1 MALMTKSSDFG
12 EFIRHQSCPSCKSS
26 DALGVYSDGHGY
38 CFSCQTHFKEVDNVE
53 ATANVVSYNRPAE
66 MFGTPMAITERR
78 ISLDTAKK
86 YGVTVEN
93 APNGNVPVKHH
104 YPYYDKHGRFIG
116 TKVRR
121 IADKQFSTTGDM
133 RNNVLFGQQ
142 LFKNEGR
149 FVTVVEGELDALA
162 AYEMLGSKFPVVSV
176 SKGAAGAVKDFKN
189 NLEWLEGFENVVI
202 CFDADSAGTE
212 AAEKCAQILSPNKA
226 RIVNLQLYKDAS
238 EYAAA
243 NKVRDFSHEWWEA
256 KTYRITGVITLEEA
270 WDDFVKRGTEEII
283 PFPESFGM
291 LNHMLNG
298 GIAAGEIT
306 VLGAL
311 TSIGKT
317 TMVNEI
323 VYHFWKNTK
332 KQIGCA
338 FLEASKGE
346 AVENLLTIHT
356 GHNLS
361 LEDRSNI
368 NYDQLHTDIIT
379 DGRILLL
386 NHHGAVDADELF
398 LKLRAMVKGSGCEI
412 LVIDPLQAALTAN
425 SNENV
430 DDFMDRLLKLAKET
444 EVSIIVVSHMR
455 KPSMTNPHN
464 VNEYDLKGSGSIN
477 QIAFNTI
484 LLSRDKMSDDEYAR
498 NSTMVQV
505 VKCRRT
511 GQTGM
516 AGWLYYNSQTG
527 RLERGE
533 APEQHA
539 ANEEDEF

>member
-1 MALMTKSSDFG
+1 MLMTKNSEA
-12 EFIRHQSCPSCKSS
+12 EFIGHQSCPHCGSS
-26 DALGVYSDGHGY
+26 DALAVYDDGHGY
-38 CFSCQTHFKEVDNVE
+38 CFSCTTYVKEVDNVE
-53 ATANVVSYNRPAE
+53 NTATVVSYNRPAE
-66 MFGTPMAITERR
+66 MFGTPMAITDRR
-78 ISLDTAKK
+78 ISLDTVKK

-93 APNGNVPVKHH
+93 APNSREPIRQH
-104 YPYYDKHGRFIG
+104 YPYYDSHNHFIG
-116 TKVRR
+116 TKVRT
-121 IADKQFSTTGDM
+121 IADKRFSTSGDM
-133 RNNVLFGQQ
+133 KHNTLFGQQ

-149 FVTVVEGELDALA
+149 FVTVTEGELDALA
-162 AYEMLGSKFPVVSV
+162 AFEMLGSKYPVVSV
-176 SKGAAGAVKDFKN
+176 SKGAAGAVKDFKA

-202 CFDADSAGTE
+202 CFDNDSAGRE

-226 RIVNLQLYKDAS
+226 RIVSLGAFKDAS
-238 EYAAA
+238 DYLVN
-243 NKVRDFSHEWWEA
+243 NKVRDFTSEWWEA
-256 KTYRITGVITLEEA
+256 KTYRMTGIVTLEDA
-270 WDDFVKRGTEEII
+270 WEDFVKRGTEEII
-283 PFPESFGM
+283 PFPESFGA
-291 LNHMLNG
+291 LNHMMNG

-323 VYHFWKNTK
+323 VYHFWKNTGK
-332 KQIGCA
+332 RIGCA

-386 NHHGAVDADELF
+386 DHAGAVDSDELF
-398 LKLRAMVKGSGCEI
+398 IKLRAMIKGSGCEI
-412 LVIDPLQAALTAN
+412 LVIDPLQAAVT
-425 SNENV
+425 SNTNETI
-430 DDFMDRLLKLAKET
+430 DDFMDRLLKLSKET
-444 EVSIIVVSHMR
+444 NASIIVVSHMR
-455 KPSMTNPHN
+455 KPSLSNPHN

-484 LLSRDKMSDDEYAR
+484 LLSRDKMSDDDYAR

-511 GQTGM
+511 GMTGM

-539 ANEEDEF
+539 ATQEDEF

>member
-1 MALMTKSSDFG
+1 MLMTKNSEA
-12 EFIRHQSCPSCKSS
+12 EFIGHQSCPHCGSS
-26 DALGVYSDGHGY
+26 DALAVYDDGHGY
-38 CFSCQTHFKEVDNVE
+38 CFSCTTYVKEVDNVE
-53 ATANVVSYNRPAE
+53 NTATVVSYNRPAE
-66 MFGTPMAITERR
+66 MFGTPMAITDRR
-78 ISLDTAKK
+78 ISLDTVKK

-93 APNGNVPVKHH
+93 APNSREPIRQH
-104 YPYYDKHGRFIG
+104 YPYYDSHNHFIG
-116 TKVRR
+116 TKVRT
-121 IADKQFSTTGDM
+121 IADKRFSTSGDM
-133 RNNVLFGQQ
+133 KHNTLFGQQ

-149 FVTVVEGELDALA
+149 FVTVTEGELDALA
-162 AYEMLGSKFPVVSV
+162 AFEMLGSKYPVVSV
-176 SKGAAGAVKDFKN
+176 SKGAAGAVKDFKA

-202 CFDADSAGTE
+202 CFDNDSAGRE

-226 RIVNLQLYKDAS
+226 RIVSLGAFKDAS
-238 EYAAA
+238 DYLVN
-243 NKVRDFSHEWWEA
+243 NKVRDFTSEWWEA
-256 KTYRITGVITLEEA
+256 KTYRMTGIVTLEDA
-270 WDDFVKRGTEEII
+270 WEDFVKRGTEEII
-283 PFPESFGM
+283 PFPESFGA

-323 VYHFWKNTK
+323 VYHFWKNTGK
-332 KQIGCA
+332 RIGCA

-386 NHHGAVDADELF
+386 DHAGAVDSDELF
-398 LKLRAMVKGSGCEI
+398 IKLRAMIKGSGCEI
-412 LVIDPLQAALTAN
+412 LVIDPLQAAVT
-425 SNENV
+425 SNTNETI
-430 DDFMDRLLKLAKET
+430 DDFMDRLLKLSKET
-444 EVSIIVVSHMR
+444 NASIIVVSHMR
-455 KPSMTNPHN
+455 KPSLSNPHN

-484 LLSRDKMSDDEYAR
+484 LLSRDKMSDDDYAR

-511 GQTGM
+511 GMTGM

-539 ANEEDEF
+539 ATQEDEF

>member
-1 MALMTKSSDFG
+1 MTKNSDS
-12 EFIRHQSCPSCKSS
+12 EFLHHQSCPKCGSS
-26 DALGVYSDGHGY
+26 DALGVYSDGHGH
-38 CFSCQTHFKEVDNVE
+38 CFSCQTYFKELDNVE

-66 MFGTPMAITERR
+66 MYGQSMAMPERR
-78 ISLDTAKK
+78 ISLDTVKK
-86 YGVTVEN
+86 YGVTVETV
-93 APNGNVPVKHH
+93 PNGHEAFKHH
-104 YPYYDKHGRFIG
+104 YPYYDNGGKFIG
-116 TKVRR
+116 TKARR
-121 IADKQFSTTGDM
+121 ISDKSFSTSGNMKD
-133 RNNVLFGQQ
+133 NVLFGQQ

-162 AYEMLGSKFPVVSV
+162 AFEMLGSKFPVVSV
-176 SKGAAGAVKDFKN
+176 SKGAAGAVKDFKQ

-202 CFDADSAGTE
+202 CFDNDTAGRE
-212 AAEKCAQILSPNKA
+212 AADKCAQILSPNKA
-226 RIVNLQLYKDAS
+226 RIVNLTAFKDAS
-238 EYAAA
+238 DYLT
-243 NKVRDFSHEWWEA
+243 NNRVRDFTGGWWEA
-256 KTYRITGVITLEEA
+256 KTYRMTGIVTLEDA
-270 WDDFVKRGTEEII
+270 WGDFVKRGTEEII

-291 LNHMLNG
+291 LNHMMNG

-323 VYHFWKNTK
+323 VYHFWKNTSK
-332 KQIGCA
+332 NIGCA

-361 LEDRSNI
+361 LEDRRNI
-368 NYDQLHTDIIT
+368 DFDKLHTDIIT

-386 NHHGAVDADELF
+386 DHHGAVDSDELF
-398 LKLRAMVKGSGCEI
+398 VKLRAMVKGSGCEI
-412 LVIDPLQAALTAN
+412 LVIDPMQAAVT
-425 SNENV
+425 SNTNETI

-444 EVSIIVVSHMR
+444 DVSIIVVSHMR
-455 KPSMTNPHN
+455 KPSLTNPHN

-484 LLSRDKMSDDEYAR
+484 LLSRDKMSEDDYAR
-498 NSTMVQV
+498 NSTMIQV

-511 GQTGM
+511 GMTGM

-539 ANEEDEF
+539 AQREEEF

>member
-1 MALMTKSSDFG
+1 MAMTIANSDA
-12 EFIRHQSCPSCKSS
+12 EFLGHQSCPKCGSS
-26 DALGVYSDGHGY
+26 DALGVYSDGHGF
-38 CFSCQTHFKEVDNVE
+38 CFSCQTHFKELDNVE

-66 MFGTPMAITERR
+66 MYGQPMAITERR
-78 ISLDTAKK
+78 ISLETVKK

-93 APNGNVPVKHH
+93 APNGNVAVKHH
-104 YPYYDKHGRFIG
+104 YPYYDKGGKFIG
-116 TKVRR
+116 TKARR
-121 IADKQFSTTGDM
+121 LSDKSFNTSGNM
-133 RNNVLFGQQ
+133 RDNTLFGQQ
-142 LFKNEGR
+142 LFRNEGR

-162 AYEMLGSKFPVVSV
+162 AFEMLGSKFPVVSV
-176 SKGAAGAVKDFKN
+176 SKGAAGAVKDFKQ

-202 CFDADSAGTE
+202 CFDNDIAGHE
-212 AAEKCAQILSPNKA
+212 AAEKCAQVLSPNKA
-226 RIVNLQLYKDAS
+226 RIVNLTTFKDAS
-238 EYAAA
+238 DYLTN
-243 NKVRDFSHEWWEA
+243 NKVRDFTNEWWEA
-256 KTYRITGVITLEEA
+256 KVYRMTGVITLEDA
-270 WDDFVKRGTEEII
+270 WADFVNRGTEEII

-291 LNHMLNG
+291 LNSMLNG

-323 VYHFWKNTK
+323 VYHFWKNTNK
-332 KQIGCA
+332 RIGCA
-338 FLEASKGE
+338 FLEASNGE

-356 GHNLS
+356 GHNLA
-361 LEDRSNI
+361 LEDRKNI
-368 NYDQLHTDIIT
+368 DFDKLHTDIVT

-386 NHHGAVDADELF
+386 DHHGAVDSDELF

-412 LVIDPLQAALTAN
+412 LVIDPLQAAVTSNAN
-425 SNENV
+425 ETI

-444 EVSIIVVSHMR
+444 NVSIIVVSHMR
-455 KPSMTNPHN
+455 KPSLSNPHN

-484 LLSRDKMSDDEYAR
+484 LLSRDKMSEDEYAR

-511 GQTGM
+511 GLTGM
-516 AGWLYYNSQTG
+516 AGWLYYNSYTG

-533 APEQHA
+533 APEQHQA
-539 ANEEDEF
+539 SDEDEF

>member
-1 MALMTKSSDFG
+1 MLMKNSDA
-12 EFIRHQSCPSCKSS
+12 EFLEHQSCPKCSSS

-38 CFSCQTHFKEVDNVE
+38 CFSCNTYIKEVDDVDNT
-53 ATANVVSYNRPAE
+53 ATVVSYNRPAE
-66 MFGTPMAITERR
+66 LIGSPMAIPERR
-78 ISLDTAKK
+78 LALDTVRK
-86 YGVTVEN
+86 YGVTVETAYN
-93 APNGNVPVKHH
+93 SSEAVRHH
-104 YPYYDKHGRFIG
+104 YPYYDRHGKFIG
-116 TKVRR
+116 TKVRTL
-121 IADKQFSTTGDM
+121 ADKRFSTSGDM
-133 RNNVLFGQQ
+133 KNNTLFGQN

-149 FVTVVEGELDALA
+149 FVTVVEGELDAMA
-162 AYEMLGSKFPVVSV
+162 AFEMLGSKYPVVSV
-176 SKGAAGAVKDFKN
+176 SKGAAGAVADFKKN
-189 NLEWLEGFENVVI
+189 MEWLEGFENVVI
-202 CFDADSAGTE
+202 CFDNDVAGHE
-212 AAEKCAQILSPNKA
+212 AAEKCAQVLSPNKA
-226 RIVNLQLYKDAS
+226 RIVNLTDFKDAS
-238 EYAAA
+238 DYLTN
-243 NKVRDFSHEWWEA
+243 NKVRAFTNEWWEA
-256 KTYRITGVITLEEA
+256 KVYRMTGVITLEDA
-270 WDDFVKRGTEEII
+270 WGDFVARGTEEII

-291 LNHMLNG
+291 LNSMLNG

-323 VYHFWKNTK
+323 VYHFWKNTNK
-332 KQIGCA
+332 MIGCA
-338 FLEASKGE
+338 FLEASNGE

-361 LEDRSNI
+361 LEDRRNI
-368 NYDQLHTDIIT
+368 DFDKLHTDIIT

-386 NHHGAVDADELF
+386 DHHGAVDSDELF

-412 LVIDPLQAALTAN
+412 LVIDPLQAAVTSNAN
-425 SNENV
+425 ETI

-444 EVSIIVVSHMR
+444 NVSVIVVSHMR
-455 KPSMTNPHN
+455 KPSLSSPHN
-464 VNEYDLKGSGSIN
+464 VSEYDLKGSGSIN

-484 LLSRDKMSDDEYAR
+484 LLSRDKMAEDEYAR

-511 GQTGM
+511 GLTGM
-516 AGWLYYNSQTG
+516 AGWLYYNSYTG

-539 ANEEDEF
+539 ASTEDEF

>member
-1 MALMTKSSDFG
+1 MAMTIANSDA
-12 EFIRHQSCPSCKSS
+12 EFLGHQSCPSCGSS
-26 DALGVYSDGHGY
+26 DALGVYSDGHGF

-66 MFGTPMAITERR
+66 MYGQPMAMPERR
-78 ISLDTAKK
+78 ISLDTVRK
-86 YGVTVEN
+86 YGVTVETV
-93 APNGNVPVKHH
+93 PNGHEAFKHH
-104 YPYYDKHGRFIG
+104 YPYYDNGGKFIG
-116 TKVRR
+116 TKARR
-121 IADKQFSTTGDM
+121 VSDKSFSTSGNMKDNT
-133 RNNVLFGQQ
+133 LFGQQ

-162 AYEMLGSKFPVVSV
+162 AFEMLGSKFPVVSV
-176 SKGAAGAVKDFKN
+176 SKGAAGAVKDFKQ

-202 CFDADSAGTE
+202 AFDNDTAGRE
-212 AAEKCAQILSPNKA
+212 AADKCAQVLSPNKA
-226 RIVNLQLYKDAS
+226 RIVTMGMYKDAS
-238 EYAAA
+238 DYLTN
-243 NKVRDFSHEWWEA
+243 NKIRDFTNEWWEA
-256 KTYRITGVITLEEA
+256 KPYRITGVITLEDA
-270 WDDFVKRGTEEII
+270 WADFVKRGTEEII

-291 LNHMLNG
+291 LNSMLNG

-317 TMVNEI
+317 TMVNEL
-323 VYHFWKNTK
+323 VYHFWKNTN

-368 NYDQLHTDIIT
+368 NYDQLHSDIIT

-386 NHHGAVDADELF
+386 DHHGAVDSDELF
-398 LKLRAMVKGSGCEI
+398 IKLRAMVKGSGCEI
-412 LVIDPLQAALTAN
+412 LVIDPLQAAVTSNAN
-425 SNENV
+425 ETI
-430 DDFMDRLLKLAKET
+430 DDFMDRLLKLSKET
-444 EVSIIVVSHMR
+444 DVSIIVVSHMR
-455 KPSMTNPHN
+455 KPSLSNPHN

-484 LLSRDKMSDDEYAR
+484 LLSRDKMSEDEYAR

-511 GQTGM
+511 GLTGM
-516 AGWLYYNSQTG
+516 AGWLYYNSYTG

-539 ANEEDEF
+539 AAAEDEF

>member
-1 MALMTKSSDFG
+1 MAMTIANSDA
-12 EFIRHQSCPSCKSS
+12 EFLGHQSCPKCESS
-26 DALGVYSDGHGY
+26 DALGVYSDGHGF

-66 MFGTPMAITERR
+66 MYGQPMAMPERR
-78 ISLDTAKK
+78 ISLDTVKK
-86 YGVTVEN
+86 YGVTVETV
-93 APNGNVPVKHH
+93 PNGHEAFKHH
-104 YPYYDKHGRFIG
+104 YPYYDNGGKFIG
-116 TKVRR
+116 TKARR
-121 IADKQFSTTGDM
+121 VSDKSFSTSGNMKDNT
-133 RNNVLFGQQ
+133 LFGQQ

-162 AYEMLGSKFPVVSV
+162 AFEMLGSKFPVVSV
-176 SKGAAGAVKDFKN
+176 SKGAAGAVKDFKQ

-202 CFDADSAGTE
+202 AFDNDTAGRE
-212 AAEKCAQILSPNKA
+212 AADKCAQVLSPNKA
-226 RIVNLQLYKDAS
+226 RIVTMSMFKDAS
-238 EYAAA
+238 DYLTN
-243 NKVRDFSHEWWEA
+243 NKIRDFTNEWWEA
-256 KTYRITGVITLEEA
+256 KPYRITGVITLEDA
-270 WDDFVKRGTEEII
+270 WSDFIKRGTEEII

-291 LNHMLNG
+291 LNSMMNG

-317 TMVNEI
+317 TMVNEL
-323 VYHFWKNTK
+323 VYHFWKNTNK
-332 KQIGCA
+332 NIGCA

-361 LEDRSNI
+361 LEDRKNI
-368 NYDQLHTDIIT
+368 DFDKLHTDIIT

-386 NHHGAVDADELF
+386 DHHGAVDSDELF
-398 LKLRAMVKGSGCEI
+398 IKLRAMVKGSGCEI
-412 LVIDPLQAALTAN
+412 LVIDPLQAAVTSNAN
-425 SNENV
+425 ETI

-444 EVSIIVVSHMR
+444 DVSIIVVSHMR
-455 KPSMTNPHN
+455 KPSLSNPHN

-484 LLSRDKMSDDEYAR
+484 LLSRDKMSEDEYAR

-511 GQTGM
+511 GLTGM
-516 AGWLYYNSQTG
+516 AGWLYYNSYTG

-539 ANEEDEF
+539 AGEEDEF

>member
-1 MALMTKSSDFG
+1 MMTNSEA
-12 EFIRHQSCPSCKSS
+12 EFIGHQSCPHCGSS
-26 DALGVYSDGHGY
+26 DALAVYDDGHGY
-38 CFSCQTHFKEVDNVE
+38 CFSCTTYVKEVDNVE
-53 ATANVVSYNRPAE
+53 NTATVVSYNRPAE
-66 MFGTPMAITERR
+66 MFGQPMAITERR
-78 ISLDTAKK
+78 ISLDTVKK

-93 APNGNVPVKHH
+93 APNSREPLRQH
-104 YPYYDKHGRFIG
+104 YPYYDNHGHFIG
-116 TKVRR
+116 TKVRT
-121 IADKQFSTTGDM
+121 IADKRFTTSGDM
-133 RNNVLFGQQ
+133 KNNVLFGQQ

-162 AYEMLGSKFPVVSV
+162 AFEMLGSKYPVVSV
-176 SKGAAGAVKDFKN
+176 SKGAAGAVKDFKT

-202 CFDADSAGTE
+202 CFDNDSAGRE

-226 RIVNLQLYKDAS
+226 RIVSLGAFKDAS
-238 EYAAA
+238 DYLVN
-243 NKVRDFSHEWWEA
+243 NKVRDFTSEWWEA
-256 KTYRITGVITLEEA
+256 KTYRMTGIVTLEDA
-270 WDDFVKRGTEEII
+270 WEDFVKRGTEEII

-291 LNHMLNG
+291 LNTMLNG

-323 VYHFWKNTK
+323 VYHFWKNTDK
-332 KQIGCA
+332 RIGCA

-386 NHHGAVDADELF
+386 DHAGAVDSDELF
-398 LKLRAMVKGSGCEI
+398 IKLRAMIKGSGCEI
-412 LVIDPLQAALTAN
+412 LVIDPLQAAVTAN
-425 SNENV
+425 NNETI

-444 EVSIIVVSHMR
+444 NASIIVVSHMR
-455 KPSMTNPHN
+455 KPSLSNPHN

-484 LLSRDKMSDDEYAR
+484 LLSRDKMSDDEYTR

-511 GQTGM
+511 GMTGM
-516 AGWLYYNSQTG
+516 AGWLYYNAYTG

-533 APEQHA
+533 APEQHS
-539 ANEEDEF
+539 ANEEEEF

>member
-1 MALMTKSSDFG
+1 MLMTKNSEA
-12 EFIRHQSCPSCKSS
+12 EFIGHQSCPHCGSS
-26 DALGVYSDGHGY
+26 DALAVYDDGHGY
-38 CFSCQTHFKEVDNVE
+38 CFSCTTYVKEVDNVE
-53 ATANVVSYNRPAE
+53 NTATVVSYNRPAE
-66 MFGTPMAITERR
+66 MFGTPMAITDRR
-78 ISLDTAKK
+78 ISLDTVKK

-93 APNGNVPVKHH
+93 APNSREPIRQH
-104 YPYYDKHGRFIG
+104 YPYYDSHNHFIG
-116 TKVRR
+116 TKVRT
-121 IADKQFSTTGDM
+121 IADKRFSTSGDM
-133 RNNVLFGQQ
+133 KHNTLFGQQ

-149 FVTVVEGELDALA
+149 FVTVTEGELDALA
-162 AYEMLGSKFPVVSV
+162 AFEMLGSKYPVVSV
-176 SKGAAGAVKDFKN
+176 SKGAAGAVKDFKA

-202 CFDADSAGTE
+202 CFDNDSAGRE

-226 RIVNLQLYKDAS
+226 RIVSLGAFKDAS
-238 EYAAA
+238 DYLVN
-243 NKVRDFSHEWWEA
+243 NKVRDFTSEWWEA
-256 KTYRITGVITLEEA
+256 KTYRMTGIVTLEDA
-270 WDDFVKRGTEEII
+270 WEDFVKRGTEEII
-283 PFPESFGM
+283 PFPESFGA
-291 LNHMLNG
+291 LNHMMNG

-323 VYHFWKNTK
+323 VYHFWKNTGK
-332 KQIGCA
+332 RIGCA

-386 NHHGAVDADELF
+386 DHAGAVDSDELF
-398 LKLRAMVKGSGCEI
+398 IKLRAMIKGSGCEI
-412 LVIDPLQAALTAN
+412 LVIDPLQAAVT
-425 SNENV
+425 SNTNETI
-430 DDFMDRLLKLAKET
+430 DDFMDRLLKLSKET
-444 EVSIIVVSHMR
+444 NASIIVVSHMR
-455 KPSMTNPHN
+455 KPSLSNPHN

-484 LLSRDKMSDDEYAR
+484 LLSRDKMSDDDYAR

-511 GQTGM
+511 GMTGM

-533 APEQHA
+533 APEHHA
-539 ANEEDEF
+539 AEAEDEF

>member
-1 MALMTKSSDFG
+1 MAMTIANSDA
-12 EFIRHQSCPSCKSS
+12 EFLGHQSCPKCGSS
-26 DALGVYSDGHGY
+26 DARGVYSDGHGF

-53 ATANVVSYNRPAE
+53 ATAKVVSYNRPAE
-66 MFGTPMAITERR
+66 MYGQPMAMPERR
-78 ISLDTAKK
+78 ISLDTVRK
-86 YGVTVEN
+86 YGVTVETV
-93 APNGNVPVKHH
+93 PNGHEAFKHH
-104 YPYYDKHGRFIG
+104 YPYYDNGGKFIG
-116 TKVRR
+116 TKARR
-121 IADKQFSTTGDM
+121 VSDKSFSTSGNMKDNT
-133 RNNVLFGQQ
+133 LFGQQ

-162 AYEMLGSKFPVVSV
+162 AFEMLGSKFPVVSV
-176 SKGAAGAVKDFKN
+176 SKGAAGAVKDFKK

-202 CFDADSAGTE
+202 EFDNDTAGRE
-212 AAEKCAQILSPNKA
+212 AADKCAQILSPNKA
-226 RIVNLQLYKDAS
+226 RIVTMSMFKDAS
-238 EYAAA
+238 DYLA
-243 NKVRDFSHEWWEA
+243 NNKIRDFTNEWWEA
-256 KTYRITGVITLEEA
+256 KPYRITGVITLEDA
-270 WDDFVKRGTEEII
+270 WADFVKRGTEEII

-291 LNHMLNG
+291 LNSMLNG

-332 KQIGCA
+332 KNIGCA

-361 LEDRSNI
+361 LEDRRNI
-368 NYDQLHTDIIT
+368 DFDKLHTDIIT

-386 NHHGAVDADELF
+386 DHHGAVDSDELF
-398 LKLRAMVKGSGCEI
+398 IKLRAMVKGSGCEI
-412 LVIDPLQAALTAN
+412 LVIDPLQAAVTSNAN
-425 SNENV
+425 ETI

-444 EVSIIVVSHMR
+444 DVSIIVVSHMR
-455 KPSMTNPHN
+455 KPSLSNPHN

-484 LLSRDKMSDDEYAR
+484 LLSRDKMSEDEYAR

-511 GQTGM
+511 GLTGM
-516 AGWLYYNSQTG
+516 AGWLYYNSYTG

-539 ANEEDEF
+539 AGEEDEF

>member
-1 MALMTKSSDFG
+1 MTRTSDNA
-12 EFIRHQSCPSCKSS
+12 EFIGHQSCPSCHSS

-38 CFSCQTHFKEVDNVE
+38 CFSCQTHFKELDNVE
-53 ATANVVSYNRPAE
+53 ATANVISYNRPAE
-66 MFGTPMAITERR
+66 MYGQPMAITERR
-78 ISLDTAKK
+78 ISLDTVKK
-86 YGVTVEN
+86 YGVTVET
-93 APNGNVPVKHH
+93 APNSRDAVKHH
-104 YPYYDKHGRFIG
+104 YPYYDKGGKFIG
-116 TKVRR
+116 TKARR
-121 IADKQFSTTGDM
+121 LEDKQFSTSGNMKDNT
-133 RNNVLFGQQ
+133 LFGQQ

-162 AYEMLGSKFPVVSV
+162 AFEMLGSKFPVVSV
-176 SKGAAGAVKDFKN
+176 SKGAAGAVKDFKT

-202 CFDADSAGTE
+202 CFDNDSAGRE

-226 RIVNLQLYKDAS
+226 RIVTLGAFKDAS
-238 EYAAA
+238 DYLTN
-243 NKVRDFSHEWWEA
+243 NKVRDFTGEWWEA
-256 KTYRITGVITLEEA
+256 KTYRMTGIVTLEDA
-270 WDDFVKRGTEEII
+270 WANFVKRGTEEII

-298 GIAAGEIT
+298 GVAAGEIT

-317 TMVNEI
+317 TLVNEI
-323 VYHFWKNTK
+323 VHHLWKNTDK
-332 KQIGCA
+332 RIGCA
-338 FLEASKGE
+338 FLEADGGE
-346 AVENLLTIHT
+346 AIENLLTVHT

-361 LEDRSNI
+361 TEDRHNI
-368 NYDQLHTDIIT
+368 DYDKLHTDIIT

-386 NHHGAVDADELF
+386 DHQGAVDSDELF
-398 LKLRAMVKGSGCEI
+398 IKLRAMVKGSGCEVI
-412 LVIDPLQAALTAN
+412 VIDPLQAAVTAN
-425 SNENV
+425 NNETI

-444 EVSIIVVSHMR
+444 NVSIIVVSHMR
-455 KPSMTNPHN
+455 KPSMSNPHN

-484 LLSRDKMSDDEYAR
+484 LLSRDKMSEDDYTR
-498 NSTMVQV
+498 NSTMIQV

-533 APEQHA
+533 APEHHA
-539 ANEEDEF
+539 AEAEDEF